1 MPLLNR
7 ALRLAALAWL
17 PLVSAYADVT
27 LPALLSDHMV
37 LQRGL
42 PVHIWGKAAPGE
54 KVSVVF
60 RGAARATAADEIGHW
75 SVYLPPS
82 DAGGPFELTVK
93 GNNAVTL
100 SDVMVGEVWV
110 DSGQS
115 NMEFALRTARNAA
128 GEVASADHPKIR
140 RFHVNKAV
148 SPFPQTDASAQPWS
162 AAQNSQQS
170 VLGAFPQAEVGDQA
184 WSVCTPLTAGA
195 FSAVAYFFAREIE
208 AKLGVP
214 VGLIDSYWE
223 GTPVEA
229 WMSPRA
235 LSSSAQFMPAFA
247 LWSDMIANYT
257 VRAEQRQK
265 RLKDWQDAV
274 AHAQAEGK
282 PRPPVLPFE
291 NNQGN
296 SWMPAGLY
304 NAMIAPLTAY
314 PIGGAIW
321 YQGESNA
328 TATRAPLYAA
338 MFETM
343 IRDWRSAWGVGDF
356 PFLFVQLASY
366 RTGPNAKW
374 PEIREAQL
382 QTLRVAK
389 TGMAVTIDI
398 GDPDNIHPAN
408 KQDVGKRLALAAR
421 AVAYGEKIE
430 YSGPLLRAAAPEAGA
445 IRLWFDHAGSGLEA
459 RGGALKGFMISGADR
474 RFVTADASIDG
485 SSVVVSNASVAQPLY
500 VRYAWADNPECNLYN
515 KDGLPAS
522 PFRWGE

>member
-1 MPLLNR
+1 MCSRKIIAMPFLKRFLR
-7 ALRLAALAWL
+7 AAALASL
-17 PLVSAYADVT
+17 LLVCAFADVT

-42 PVHIWGKAAPGE
+42 PVHIWGKAAPAE
-54 KVSVVF
+54 AVSVTF
-60 RGAARATAADEIGHW
+60 RGATRAATADEIGHW

-82 DAGGPFELTVK
+82 EAGGPFELTVK
-93 GNNAVTL
+93 GNNAITL

-115 NMEFALRTARNAA
+115 NMEFALRTAMNAA
-128 GEVASADHPKIR
+128 DEIAAADHPRIR
-140 RFHVNKAV
+140 QFHVNRLA
-148 SPFPQTDASAQPWS
+148 SPFPQTE
-162 AAQNSQQS
+162 AA
-170 VLGAFPQAEVGDQA
+170 GQA
-184 WSVCTPLTAGA
+184 WSVCTPQSAGR
-195 FSAVAYFFAREIE
+195 FSAVAYFFARELE

-214 VGLIDSYWE
+214 IGLIDSYWG
-223 GTPVEA
+223 GTPVES
-229 WMSPRA
+229 WMSLRA

-247 LWSDMIANYT
+247 LWSDMIANYS
-257 VRAEQRQK
+257 VREEQRQK
-265 RLKDWQDAV
+265 RLKDWQEAV
-274 AHAQAEGK
+274 ARAQAEGK
-282 PRPPVLPFE
+282 PRPPALPFE
-291 NNQGN
+291 ENQDN

-314 PIGGAIW
+314 PIGGVIW

-328 TATRAPLYAA
+328 SAVRAPLYAA

-343 IRDWRSAWGVGDF
+343 IVDWRRAWGVGDF
-356 PFLFVQLASY
+356 PFLFVQIANY
-366 RTGPNAKW
+366 KTAPTATW

-382 QTLRVAK
+382 QTLSLAK

-398 GDPDNIHPAN
+398 GNPDNIHPTN

-421 AVAYGEKIE
+421 AVAFGEKIE
-430 YSGPLLRAAAPEAGA
+430 YSGPLVRAGATEGAA
-445 IRLWFDHAGSGLEA
+445 IRLWFDHAASGLEA
-459 RGGALKGFMISGADR
+459 RGGALKGFMVAGANH
-474 RFVTADASIDG
+474 RFVPADAVIDG
-485 SSVVVSNASVAQPLY
+485 SSVVVSSASVAKPLY

>member
-1 MPLLNR
+1 MPFLNR
-7 ALRLAALAWL
+7 TLRVAALASL
-17 PLVSAYADVT
+17 PVVCAYADVT

-37 LQRGL
+37 VQRGL
-42 PVHIWGKAAPGE
+42 PVHIWGKAAPAE
-54 KVSVVF
+54 AVSVAF
-60 RGAARATAADEIGHW
+60 RGVTRAATADEIGHW

-82 DAGGPFELTVK
+82 DAGGPFELGVK
-93 GNNAVTL
+93 GNNTVTL

-115 NMEFALRTARNAA
+115 NMEFALRTAMNAA
-128 GEVASADHPKIR
+128 DEIAAADHPGIR
-140 RFHVNKAV
+140 QFRVNLLA
-148 SPFPQTDASAQPWS
+148 SPFPQTEAI
-162 AAQNSQQS
+162 
-170 VLGAFPQAEVGDQA
+170 GQA
-184 WSVCTPLTAGA
+184 WSVCTPQSAGR
-195 FSAVAYFFAREIE
+195 FSAVAYFFARELE
-208 AKLGVP
+208 AKLGVA
-214 VGLIDSYWE
+214 VGLIDSYWG
-223 GTPVEA
+223 GTPVES
-229 WMSPRA
+229 WMSLRA
-235 LSSSAQFMPAFA
+235 LSSSGQFMPAFA
-247 LWSDMIANYT
+247 QWSDMIADYT
-257 VRAEQRQK
+257 LRAEQRQK

-274 AHAQAEGK
+274 ARAQAEGR
-282 PRPPVLPFE
+282 PRPPGLGFE
-291 NNQGN
+291 ENQEN

-314 PIGGAIW
+314 PIGGVIW

-328 TATRAPLYAA
+328 SAVRAPLYAA

-343 IRDWRSAWGVGDF
+343 IRDWRRAWGVGDF
-356 PFLFVQLASY
+356 PFLFVQLANF
-366 RTGPNAKW
+366 RTGPTAKW

-382 QTLRVAK
+382 QTLSVAK

-398 GDPDNIHPAN
+398 GDPGNVHPTN

-430 YSGPLLRAAAPEAGA
+430 YSGPLLRAAAPEGGA

-459 RGGALKGFMISGADR
+459 RGGALKGFLVAGADR
-474 RFVTADASIDG
+474 RFVPADAAIDG
-485 SSVVVSNASVAQPLY
+485 LSVVVSSASVAQPLY